1 MASGRFALSLILAL
15 VAAFIFSEYMI
26 YYAVISQCSWPD
38 SDSHSN
44 VRALFLSDTHLLGAI
59 RGHWL
64 DKLRREWQME
74 RAFQTSL
81 WLFKPEV
88 VFILGDV
95 FDEGKWSSTED
106 WEDDVKRF
114 KQIFRHPSDTE
125 LVVLT
130 GNHDIGFHHE
140 MTPQKLERFEQVFN
154 VTSARILTIREVN
167 FLLVNSVALHGD
179 HCLICQRVENE
190 LYKLSHA
197 LNCSIQGSH
206 HDDHCKNTET
216 FAPTAPILLQHYP
229 LYRVSDA
236 MCTGVDAAPLNE
248 RYQLFQEQYD
258 VISQVASKKLLW
270 WFRPRL
276 ILSGHT
282 HSGCEVLHENHY
294 PEISVPSFNW
304 RNRNNPSFILG
315 SFSRSDFHLSKCF
328 LPEERSILTIYCGS
342 ALTIALIT
350 LSHLKI
356 FRRALQFTNSI
367 LRKHK
372 TL

>member
-1 MASGRFALSLILAL
+1 MCLMWEKNILKRIKPKREGCFGNARSDMCSVSMNSVHYERISMASGRFALSLILTL
-15 VAAFIFSEYMI
+15 VAALIFSEYMI

-38 SDSHSN
+38 LDSHSD

-95 FDEGKWSSTED
+95 FDEGKWSSAED

-130 GNHDIGFHHE
+130 GNHDIGFHYE
-140 MTPQKLERFEQVFN
+140 MTQQKLERFERVFN
-154 VTSARILTIREVN
+154 VTSARILTIRDVN

-197 LNCSIQGSH
+197 LNCSIQ
-206 HDDHCKNTET
+206 
-216 FAPTAPILLQHYP
+216 
-229 LYRVSDA
+229 
-236 MCTGVDAAPLNE
+236 
-248 RYQLFQEQYD
+248 
-258 VISQVASKKLLW
+258 VIN
-270 WFRPRL
+270 
-276 ILSGHT
+276 I
-282 HSGCEVLHENHY
+282 
-294 PEISVPSFNW
+294 
-304 RNRNNPSFILG
+304 
-315 SFSRSDFHLSKCF
+315 
-328 LPEERSILTIYCGS
+328 
-342 ALTIALIT
+342 
-350 LSHLKI
+350 
-356 FRRALQFTNSI
+356 
-367 LRKHK
+367 
-372 TL
+372 